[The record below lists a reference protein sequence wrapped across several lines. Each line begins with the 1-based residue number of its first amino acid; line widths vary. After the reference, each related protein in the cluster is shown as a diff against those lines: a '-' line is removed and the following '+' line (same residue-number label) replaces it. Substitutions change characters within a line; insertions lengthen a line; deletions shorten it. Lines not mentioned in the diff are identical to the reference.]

1 MGQKVVLARTDR
13 ALVHSFSDKRV
24 GRVDVQARMLLSSD
38 EVCSEK
44 PPHMRRL
51 AKFAAEDAIDIAAP
65 AVDLLNIGASPAE
78 SVANLSGPMAPESG
92 DQARMDSC
100 CAVAAKDS
108 ATRCET

>member
-65 AVDLLNIGASPAE
+65 AVDLLNIGALTGRISRE
-78 SVANLSGPMAPESG
+78 SLRPNGAGVGRPGTNGLLL
-92 DQARMDSC
+92 
-100 CAVAAKDS
+100 
-108 ATRCET
+108 RCRG